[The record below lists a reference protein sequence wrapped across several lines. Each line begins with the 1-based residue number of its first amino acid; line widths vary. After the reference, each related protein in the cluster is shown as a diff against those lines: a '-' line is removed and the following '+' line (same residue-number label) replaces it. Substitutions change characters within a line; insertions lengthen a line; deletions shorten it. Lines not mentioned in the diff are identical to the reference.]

1 MERLCLDCGKAV
13 KGRTDKKFCDDNCRN
28 SYNNHLKNENGLVFK
43 RINLALKK
51 NRTLLAKFNPDG
63 KVKVSKKKMLTA
75 GFNFDYHTH
84 TYYTQN
90 GKKYIFCYEFGY
102 LALSD
107 EELLLVKR
115 EEKLL

>member
-63 KVKVSKKKMLTA
+63 KVKVSKKKCSLPGLISITIHILITLKTA
-75 GFNFDYHTH
+75 KN
-84 TYYTQN
+84 
-90 GKKYIFCYEFGY
+90 IFSVMN
-102 LALSD
+102 LAI
-107 EELLLVKR
+107 
-115 EEKLL
+115 